1 MLHHEIED
9 NPSEISKLY
18 GITQDPKTKNY
29 MIVLHY
35 AVHGSL
41 RNYLDAN
48 YDKLS
53 WNTKLFDLWQVASGL
68 NKIHEKVEIYI
79 LVIY

>member
-29 MIVLHY
+29 MIVLH
-35 AVHGSL
+35 SL
-41 RNYLDAN
+41 RKKNVRNLSP
-48 YDKLS
+48 KLS
-53 WNTKLFDLWQVASGL
+53 GNCPVYL
-68 NKIHEKVEIYI
+68 
-79 LVIY
+79 